1 MKTAIV
7 AILFLL
13 IGAAVGGFLAFGF
26 GTGMGAGTGILVGSQ
41 AGACLAVET
50 AKDQGLLT
58 GDQIDQVLD
67 AAIGKIK
74 GQAEPPPDAPFQWVG
89 SEADCARMIAE
100 MEKSAQ
106 SQK

>member
-7 AILFLL
+7 GIVFLL

-50 AKDQGLLT
+50 AKDKGLLT
-58 GDQIDQVLD
+58 GEQIDQVLG

-89 SEADCARMIAE
+89 SEADCAKMIAE
-100 MEKSAQ
+100 MAKAAP